1 MQHPNRANVLKKSY
15 FESRSAYCG
24 LPITDAHK
32 FDTELVSHV
41 IMSLKQG
48 KALDVDG
55 LSAEHLQF
63 CHPILSVILSK
74 LFNLMMSCSFVSDG
88 FRYSYIVPIPKPK
101 DHCSKYLTCDD
112 LRLEGSPLVLCCP
125 RFLNIVY

>member
-101 DHCSKYLTCDD
+101 DHCIVNILPAMT
-112 LRLEGSPLVLCCP
+112 LEGSPLVLCCP